1 MATPR
6 FEVFASR
13 DGYRWRLKDANN
25 EIVATSEAYTTKA
38 SARRGAENVKTTA
51 PAAQVVDV

>member
-6 FEVFASR
+6 FEVYPAR
-13 DGYRWRLKDANN
+13 DGYRWRLKDGNN

-38 SARRGAENVKTTA
+38 SARRGAENVKATA
-51 PAAQVVDV
+51 PSAQIVEP